1 MAEGE
6 DIVELREKLARAAQ
20 LLLYKHHMQPGAKAW
35 ELRRALGRDYEQVL
49 KLFDAELEKLG
60 LQVKR
65 VSEGETSSESD
76 RYYVILRG
84 HPKLTE
90 VRTFGWRIDDMA
102 MLTVALAHILS
113 KRGKA
118 PLKEV
123 ERMLEEK
130 FPRWRIESTLDR
142 FIRRGYLSEDDEG
155 LLYMGW
161 RARAEIDQRTLLGLL
176 LGKEK
181 EEKPSEAEA
190 EPKVETAKEE
200 ETREDEVK

>member
-1 MAEGE
+1 MAEE
-6 DIVELREKLARAAQ
+6 NDIVELREKLARAAQ
-20 LLLYKHHMQPGAKAW
+20 LLLYTHHMQPGAKAW
-35 ELRRALGRDYEQVL
+35 ELKRTLGSDYEQIL
-49 KLFDAELEKLG
+49 KLLDAELEKLG

-65 VSEGETSSESD
+65 VSEGEASSESD
-76 RYYVILRG
+76 WYYATLRG
-84 HPKLTE
+84 HPRVTE

-113 KRGKA
+113 KQGKA
-118 PLKEV
+118 PFKEV

-155 LLYMGW
+155 LLYVGW
-161 RARAEIDQRTLLGLL
+161 RARAEVDQKTLLGML

-181 EEKPSEAEA
+181 IEEPKEASESRPSSRPPEPSE
-190 EPKVETAKEE
+190 
-200 ETREDEVK
+200 

>member
-1 MAEGE
+1 VAEAQ

-35 ELRRALGRDYEQVL
+35 ELRRALGRDYEQIL

-84 HPKLTE
+84 HPKLTD

-155 LLYMGW
+155 LLYVGW

-176 LGKEK
+176 LGK

-200 ETREDEVK
+200 ETGENEVK

>member
-1 MAEGE
+1 VAEE
-6 DIVELREKLARAAQ
+6 RDVVELREKLARAAQ

-35 ELRRALGRDYEQVL
+35 ELKRALGRDYNQIL
-49 KLFDAELEKLG
+49 KLLDAEFDKLG

-65 VSEGETSSESD
+65 VSEGEASSDSD
-76 RYYVILRG
+76 RYYATLRG
-84 HPKLTE
+84 HPRVTE
-90 VRTFGWRIDDMA
+90 ARTFGWRIDDMA

-113 KRGKA
+113 KQGKA

-155 LLYMGW
+155 LLYVGW

-176 LGKEK
+176 LGKE
-181 EEKPSEAEA
+181 EKPSEAEA
-190 EPKVETAKEE
+190 EPKVETTKVE
-200 ETREDEVK
+200 ETQGD

>member
-20 LLLYKHHMQPGAKAW
+20 LLLYRHHMQPGAKAW

-60 LQVKR
+60 LRVKR

-76 RYYVILRG
+76 RYYVTLRG

-90 VRTFGWRIDDMA
+90 ARTFGWRIDDMA

-113 KRGKA
+113 KQGKA

-176 LGKEK
+176 LGKE
-181 EEKPSEAEA
+181 EKPSEAEA
-190 EPKVETAKEE
+190 EPKVETPKEE
-200 ETREDEVK
+200 ETQKD

>member
-1 MAEGE
+1 MAEE

-20 LLLYKHHMQPGAKAW
+20 LLLYKHHMQPGTKAW

-76 RYYVILRG
+76 RYYVTLRG

-90 VRTFGWRIDDMA
+90 ARTFGWRIDDMA

-113 KRGKA
+113 KQGKA

-155 LLYMGW
+155 LLYVGW

-176 LGKEK
+176 LGKE
-181 EEKPSEAEA
+181 EKPSEAEA
-190 EPKVETAKEE
+190 EPEVETAKEE
-200 ETREDEVK
+200 ETEKIE

>member
-1 MAEGE
+1 MAEE
-6 DIVELREKLARAAQ
+6 RDIVELREKLARAAQ

-35 ELRRALGRDYEQVL
+35 ELKRALGRDYEQTL

-60 LQVKR
+60 LEVKR

-76 RYYVILRG
+76 RYYVTLRG

-90 VRTFGWRIDDMA
+90 ARTFGWRIDDMA

-113 KRGKA
+113 KGGKA

-130 FPRWRIESTLDR
+130 FPRWRIESTVDR
-142 FIRRGYLSEDDEG
+142 FIRRGYLSEDEEG
-155 LLYMGW
+155 LLYVGW
-161 RARAEIDQRTLLGLL
+161 RARAEVDQRTLLGLL

-190 EPKVETAKEE
+190 EPKVETEMK
-200 ETREDEVK
+200 RKRKK